1 MPFAAICHLPR
12 GGGANT
18 ASRGGTVMPRGARG
32 AERGPCA
39 LSRRTACGASDAVG
53 TERVPGAGGRGAA
66 ERAADPC
73 VLIKRRATDLD
84 RRATDLDRRVTESTR
99 RRQRSLC
106 KCAACHTSS
115 GKCTSKQRRGSA
127 THPSAW
133 PQPGTPVAGPL
144 GRCRGRCKTARLTS
158 TQKPV
163 RGRVCIAALFVIAKI

>member
-84 RRATDLDRRVTESTR
+84 RRVTESTR

-163 RGRVCIAALFVIAKI
+163 RARVCIAALFVIAKI